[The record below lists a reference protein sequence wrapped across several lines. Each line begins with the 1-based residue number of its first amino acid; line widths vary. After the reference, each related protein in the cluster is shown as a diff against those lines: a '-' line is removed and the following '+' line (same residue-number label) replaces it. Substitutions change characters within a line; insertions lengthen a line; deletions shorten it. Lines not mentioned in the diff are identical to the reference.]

1 MRHERTKRT
10 AIPKSV
16 KHKVYLRD
24 GMRCLMCGRM
34 VREENACCHLIPR
47 SQGGMGVEKNIL
59 TLCHE
64 CHRKFD
70 EGKQREVWGDFFHHY
85 LEEIYGPIDRSE
97 VVYDKWGFLN
107 VNKR

>member
-1 MRHERTKRT
+1 MRCERTKRT
-10 AIPKSV
+10 SIPKSV

-64 CHRKFD
+64 CHRKLD
-70 EGKQREVWGDFFHHY
+70 EGPERPFWLAVFREY
-85 LEEIYGPIDRSE
+85 LETKYGHIERSE
-97 VVYDKWGFLN
+97 VVYDKWRGIFGN
-107 VNKR
+107 QQ